1 MSDKAK
7 RADGWGVAEEVKF
20 ATDVDEA
27 EQPGEQAGE
36 HVVAD
41 MMRVALKQIG
51 EDPVREG
58 LLRTPE
64 RFEKA
69 LHFLTSGYQQDAEK
83 LLNGAMFNVCYDQM
97 VVVKDIE
104 VFSLCEH
111 HMLPFFGRCH
121 VAYIPNQKV
130 VGLSKI
136 PRLVNMFSR
145 RLQIQERL
153 TAQIAQAIQSCVDPL
168 GVGVVIEARHLCMVM
183 RGVEKQRS
191 EAVTSAML
199 GAFRDNLQ
207 TREEF
212 LSLISR
218 RTP

>member
-1 MSDKAK
+1 MTESRK
-7 RADGWGVAEEVKF
+7 RTEELKISEGTPGSEQGNMAEMVRSML
-20 ATDVDEA
+20 T
-27 EQPGEQAGE
+27 
-36 HVVAD
+36 
-41 MMRVALKQIG
+41 MIG
-51 EDPVREG
+51 EDPQREG
-58 LLRTPE
+58 LRHTPE
-64 RFEKA
+64 RFERA
-69 LHFLTSGYQQDAEK
+69 LRYLTSGYRQDPQK
-83 LLNGAMFNVCYDQM
+83 ILNNAMFSVGYDQM

-104 VFSLCEH
+104 LFSLCEH
-111 HMLPFFGRCH
+111 HMLPFLGRCH
-121 VAYIPNQKV
+121 VAYLPDKKV

-153 TAQIAQAIQSCVDPL
+153 TSQIAEAIQNSIQPL
-168 GVGVVIEARHLCMVM
+168 GVGVVIEARHLCMIM

-199 GAFRDNLQ
+199 GAFRENLQ

-218 RTP
+218 RGL